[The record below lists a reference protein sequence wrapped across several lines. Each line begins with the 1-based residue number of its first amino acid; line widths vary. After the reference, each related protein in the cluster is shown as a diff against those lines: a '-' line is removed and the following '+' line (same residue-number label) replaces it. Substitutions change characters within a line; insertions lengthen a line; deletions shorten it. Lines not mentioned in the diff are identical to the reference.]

1 MVLKTDPTMTM
12 VQRRRFTR
20 NEYHRMGEAGIL
32 GPDERV
38 ELVDGEIVLMGP
50 IGDFHADETTQV
62 AEVLP
67 RAVGDRARLWVQNPI
82 VLDPHWEPQP
92 DFCLVRRRSYRGG
105 KPGPE
110 DIFLAV
116 EIADTSLAS
125 DRDVKI
131 PRYGSAGILEAWLVD
146 LNNRRIF
153 VFRDPFPEGYR
164 SVQIFEAGSRLSLV
178 AFPDVDLAFDDLLPP
193 A

>member
-20 NEYHRMGEAGIL
+20 KEYHRMGEAGIL

-67 RAVGDRARLWVQNPI
+67 RAVGDRARLWVQNPLMSTLPSTI
-82 VLDPHWEPQP
+82 
-92 DFCLVRRRSYRGG
+92 FCLPC
-105 KPGPE
+105 KE
-110 DIFLAV
+110 
-116 EIADTSLAS
+116 
-125 DRDVKI
+125 
-131 PRYGSAGILEAWLVD
+131 
-146 LNNRRIF
+146 N
-153 VFRDPFPEGYR
+153 
-164 SVQIFEAGSRLSLV
+164 
-178 AFPDVDLAFDDLLPP
+178 
-193 A
+193 